1 MAVAWKGVC
10 KPSAQLLDE
19 AALPVDG
26 DATGV
31 EVLRGAALEN
41 RSHIDLVL
49 RIGLDGLP
57 RLHRGIHKLPVAHA
71 KLS

>member
-1 MAVAWKGVC
+1 MC
-10 KPSAQLLDE
+10 RPSAQLLDE

-41 RSHIDLVL
+41 RPHVDLVL
-49 RIGLDGLP
+49 RVGSDGLP
-57 RLHRGIHKLPVAHA
+57 RLHRGMHE
-71 KLS
+71 LSDADAML